1 MTPTTPTPANTADD
15 LARTTR
21 TLRFTALGGFLVLA
35 ALLVLTAILA
45 MGDAISGDGVGGG
58 FTDAAFWMFPFAAAV
73 GLVALVTPRDL
84 MPTTPRRALV
94 IAQYA
99 LGIAGVFLQTLD

>member
-1 MTPTTPTPANTADD
+1 MTPTTPAPTTDD
-15 LARTTR
+15 FARTTR
-21 TLRFTALGGFLVLA
+21 NLRFTALGGFLVLA
-35 ALLVLTAILA
+35 ALLVLTAMLA
-45 MGDAISGDGVGGG
+45 LGDAVSGDGAGGA
-58 FTDAAFWMFPFAAAV
+58 FTDAAFWMFPFAAAA